1 MDTTL
6 NTHTNW
12 IDKTKAQLN
21 ADQPENKWAVF
32 FDSQKK
38 NTTAWFLIS
47 MMVQGILFLPIPAV
61 LIYSFN
67 APAIILIFTLGLFF
81 ANIIAGM
88 SNAGVKTI
96 IYLFA
101 AGVIMNLS
109 LLAIFAL

>member
-6 NTHTNW
+6 NTHIDW
-12 IDKTKAQLN
+12 IDKNEITLRVT
-21 ADQPENKWAVF
+21 QPENKLAVF
-32 FDSQKK
+32 LNNQKK

-47 MMVQGILFLPIPAV
+47 MMVQGIFFLPLPAV
-61 LIYSFN
+61 LIYKFN
-67 APAIILIFTLGLFF
+67 APDFILIFTLGLFF

-101 AGVIMNLS
+101 AGIAVNL
-109 LLAIFAL
+109 LLLTIFTL

>member
-1 MDTTL
+1 METTL
-6 NTHTNW
+6 NAQINW
-12 IDKTKAQLN
+12 IEKTKAQLK
-21 ADQPENKWAVF
+21 ADQPENKLTTF
-32 FDSQKK
+32 INSQEK

-47 MMVQGILFLPIPAV
+47 MMVQGVFFLPMPAV

-67 APAIILIFTLGLFF
+67 APAYILIFTLGLFF

-101 AGVIMNLS
+101 AGVAVNL
-109 LLAIFAL
+109 LMLAIFAL